1 MDILVEKIDK
11 ILNEKKIKIRPENIK
26 KDVNILGIIGTYEGQ
41 KPSGTI
47 NIVQNGT
54 VDVSNYASADV
65 NVPTPS
71 PNLQNKSIEITENGT
86 QTITADSGYDGLDEV
101 EITTNISGGGDASE
115 YFNATI
121 GSGSGS
127 GNNTIPG
134 FALALKK
141 VPPGLVAGSSAAYMF
156 NRCSSLEEVTNLDT
170 SNTTNMNYMFRNC
183 GKLNKIE
190 NFDTKK
196 VNDFTYMF
204 YSCSNLVSV
213 PLFDMSASNIVL
225 NFMFQYCSKLE
236 NVPQFNTSNVKNMMN
251 TFQGCAKLSDESL
264 NNILAMCINAT
275 NYSNTKT
282 LAYIGLTS
290 AQADTCQ
297 SLSNWDDFVA
307 EGWASGY

>member
-1 MDILVEKIDK
+1 MTLTQLFTAIANAIRGKTGSSDTIVAEDFPDEIADI
-11 ILNEKKIKIRPENIK
+11 PT
-26 KDVNILGIIGTYEGQ
+26 GIIPT
-41 KPSGTI
+41 GTI
-47 NIVQNGT
+47 SITQNGT
-54 VDVSNYASADV
+54 VDVSNYASANV
-65 NVPTPS
+65 NV
-71 PNLQNKSIEITENGT
+71 
-86 QTITADSGYDGLDEV
+86 
-101 EITTNISGGGDASE
+101 SGGGDASE
-115 YFNATI
+115 YFNAII
-121 GSGSGS
+121 GGGSGS
-127 GNNTIPG
+127 GNNAIPG

-141 VPPGLVAGSSAAYMF
+141 VPTGLVAGSSASYMF

-170 SNTTNMNYMFRNC
+170 SNTTDMSYMFRSC

-196 VNDFTYMF
+196 VNDFIYMF

-213 PLFDMSASNIVL
+213 PLFDMSASNIAL
-225 NFMFQYCSKLE
+225 NYMFQYCSKLE
-236 NVPQFNTSNVKNMMN
+236 NVPQFNTSNVKNMKS
-251 TFQGCAKLSDESL
+251 TFQGCTKLSNESL

-307 EGWASGY
+307 AGWTSGY

>member
-1 MDILVEKIDK
+1 MDILNTKIKSILTEK
-11 ILNEKKIKIRPENIK
+11 NTKIRPENIK
-26 KDVNILGIIGTYEGQ
+26 KDVNILGITGTLTSLDTSDANATANDIVAGKTAYVNDVKLTGTYTGIV
-41 KPSGTI
+41 PTGTKQI
-47 NIVQNGT
+47 TENGT
-54 VDVSNYASADV
+54 VDVSDYASANV
-65 NVPTPS
+65 NVS
-71 PNLQNKSIEITENGT
+71 S
-86 QTITADSGYDGLDEV
+86 
-101 EITTNISGGGDASE
+101 GGDASE

-121 GSGSGS
+121 GGGSGS
-127 GNNTIPG
+127 GNNAIPG

-141 VPPGLVAGSSAAYMF
+141 VPPGLVAGSSASYMF

-170 SNTTNMNYMFRNC
+170 SNTTDMSYMFRSC

-213 PLFDMSASNIVL
+213 PLFDMSASNIAL
-225 NFMFQYCSKLE
+225 NYMFQYCSKLE
-236 NVPQFNTSNVKNMMN
+236 NVPQFNTSNVKNMKS
-251 TFQGCAKLSDESL
+251 TFQGCTKLSNESL

-307 EGWASGY
+307 AGWTSGY

>member
-1 MDILVEKIDK
+1 MDILNTKIKSILTEKNTK
-11 ILNEKKIKIRPENIK
+11 ILPANIK
-26 KDVNILGIIGTYEGQ
+26 KDVNILGVTGTYEGQ
-41 KPSGTI
+41 KPNGTI

-54 VDVSNYASADV
+54 VDVSNYAEANV
-65 NVPTPS
+65 NVPIPA
-71 PNLQNKSIEITENGT
+71 PNLQNKSVTITENGT

-121 GSGSGS
+121 GGGSGS
-127 GNNTIPG
+127 GNNAIPG

-141 VPPGLVAGSSAAYMF
+141 VPPGLVAGSGASYMF
-156 NRCSSLEEVTNLDT
+156 NRCRSLEEVTNLDT
-170 SNTTNMNYMFRNC
+170 SNTTDMSYMFRSC
-183 GKLNKIE
+183 GNLNKIE

-204 YSCSNLVSV
+204 YSCLNLVSV
-213 PLFDMSASNIVL
+213 PLFDMSASNIAL
-225 NFMFQYCSKLE
+225 NYMFQYCSKLE
-236 NVPQFNTSNVKNMMN
+236 NVPQFNTSNVKNMRS
-251 TFQGCAKLSDESL
+251 TFQGCTKLSNESL

-290 AQADTCQ
+290 AQAETCQ
-297 SLSNWDDFVA
+297 TLSNWNDFVA
-307 EGWASGY
+307 AGWTTGY